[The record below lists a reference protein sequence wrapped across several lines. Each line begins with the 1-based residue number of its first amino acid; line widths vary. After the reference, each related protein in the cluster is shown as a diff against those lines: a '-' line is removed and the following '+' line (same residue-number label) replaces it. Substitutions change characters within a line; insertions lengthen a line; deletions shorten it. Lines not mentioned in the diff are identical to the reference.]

1 MTHET
6 HKNTTTVV
14 IALLALNVLLLAYV
28 AFFKHDAM
36 WLETMKVGGSENMGL
51 VQQLYNSDMYKSQQT
66 QAIQQVLSSINQQ
79 APTVTTETQPVVTT
93 ETAPTAEAPA
103 AE

>member
-28 AFFKHDAM
+28 AFFKQDAVS
-36 WLETMKVGGSENMGL
+36 LETMKVGGPQNMML
-51 VQQLYNSDMYKSQQT
+51 VKQLYNSDMYKTQQT
-66 QAIQQVLSSINQQ
+66 QAIQQVLSSIN
-79 APTVTTETQPVVTT
+79 
-93 ETAPTAEAPA
+93 APTAPSAAAGTVEAGQPTPEAPA
-103 AE
+103 AK

>member
-36 WLETMKVGGSENMGL
+36 RLETMKVGGSENMGL

-66 QAIQQVLSSINQQ
+66 QAIQQVLSSIQQ
-79 APTVTTETQPVVTT
+79 PTMPTVDTTTQATAETQP
-93 ETAPTAEAPA
+93 AAEAPA